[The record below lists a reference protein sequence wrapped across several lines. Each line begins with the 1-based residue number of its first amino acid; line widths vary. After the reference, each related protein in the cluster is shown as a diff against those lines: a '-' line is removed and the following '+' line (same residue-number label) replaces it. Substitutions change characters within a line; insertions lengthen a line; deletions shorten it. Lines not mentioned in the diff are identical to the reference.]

1 MSRIKEINATDLS
14 GLIESDH
21 QFEIID
27 IRTLAEIE
35 RGVIPNSKTLP
46 MHLVPLHL
54 NFFTRADKQIVI
66 YCRTGSRSAQVCRFL
81 NKQGI
86 YNVINLRGGI
96 VKWTS
101 SGLPLTAEPKEAIA

>member
-14 GLIESDH
+14 GLIDSDH
-21 QFEIID
+21 RFEIVD
-27 IRTLAEIE
+27 IRTQAEIE

-46 MHLVPLHL
+46 MHLVPLNL
-54 NFFTRADKQIVI
+54 DFFTRADKQVVI

-86 YNVINLRGGI
+86 YNVINLRGGV

-101 SGLPLTAEPKEAIA
+101 SGLPLTPDPIGSIS